1 MAEESSFDIVSK
13 VDMQEMDNAVNQARK
28 ELSTRYDFKGT
39 RCSVEFDRN
48 AECSLS
54 ILADNAMLL
63 RNLKQLIQEKM
74 ARRGV
79 SIHVLDYQPEEPAES
94 DSIRQRIK
102 IRQGIAQ
109 EDAKEIVK
117 QIKDLKL
124 KVQASIQC
132 DSIRV
137 RGKKRDDLQTVI
149 QAVKAGKPSLPLQ
162 FVNYH

>member
-13 VDMQEMDNAVNQARK
+13 VDMQEMDNAVNQVRK
-28 ELSTRYDFKGT
+28 ELATRYDFKGT
-39 RCSVEFDRN
+39 RCGIEFDRE
-48 AECSLS
+48 AEYPIS

-63 RNLKQLIQEKM
+63 RNLKQLVQEKM

-79 SIHVLDYQPEEPAES
+79 SIHVLDYQPEEPAEG
-94 DSIRQRIK
+94 DSIRQRVK

-109 EDAKEIVK
+109 EDAKDIMK

-124 KVQASIQC
+124 KVQASVQG

-137 RGKKRDDLQTVI
+137 RGKKKDDLQLVI
-149 QAVKAGKPSLPLQ
+149 QTVKAGKPTLPLQ